1 MLALV
6 WLPYAAF
13 GLISRSI
20 APLVTPIVSDLHMSY
35 SEMGLVLGSWQLTY
49 IIVGILA
56 GTITDRFGV
65 RRAVFAGTV
74 IMSISAVLRFFVPG
88 FIPLLLTVALFGA
101 GAPLV
106 SIGAPTAISQWF
118 SGKSRGTAV
127 GIYTTSPSVGG
138 LMALAGTN
146 SLVMPLTGFSWRLT
160 FVYFGLTTLVI
171 AFIWLFWARDSGT
184 RGTGARQS
192 VIQIFSR
199 LVRVARIRILFIG
212 GLLTF
217 ATSHG
222 LTNWLPKLFESHGIA
237 PAQSGFLASVPM
249 FTGIFSVLLIPAL
262 TPVRL
267 RGRAVAIMATV
278 DAISLV
284 LLVVTS
290 GAPMYVGLVLFGLC
304 AFGAFP
310 LLMLIL
316 MDSPEVGTQSMGL
329 ASGVFFAIAEIGGF
343 SGPLLMGSLF
353 DLTGRFLTGVFILA
367 AFNVAITTMAL
378 FLRQPK

>member
-13 GLISRSI
+13 GLISQSI

-49 IIVGILA
+49 IFVGIVA
-56 GTITDRFGV
+56 GSITDRFGV
-65 RRAVFAGTV
+65 RRAVFAGTI
-74 IMSISAVLRFFVPG
+74 IMSVSPIMRFFVSG
-88 FIPLLLTVALFGA
+88 FIPLLLAVALFGA

-118 SGKSRGTAV
+118 SGRSRGSAV

-138 LMALAGTN
+138 LVALAGTN
-146 SLVMPLTGFSWRLT
+146 SLIMPLAGFSWRLT
-160 FVYFGLTTLVI
+160 FVYFGLATLVI
-171 AFIWLFWARDSGT
+171 ASIWLIWARDSGAT
-184 RGTGARQS
+184 GTGKRQNI
-192 VIQIFSR
+192 IQHFAM
-199 LVRVARIRILFIG
+199 LVRVPRIRILFIG

-222 LTNWLPKLFESHGIA
+222 LTNWLPKLFESRGIA

-249 FTGIFSVLLIPAL
+249 FAAIFSVLLIPAL

-267 RGRAVAIMATV
+267 RGKAVAILATAN
-278 DAISLV
+278 AISLV
-284 LLVVTS
+284 LLIATS
-290 GAPMYVGLVLFGLC
+290 GAPMYLGLVSFGLC
-304 AFGAFP
+304 AFGMFP

-316 MDSPEVGTQSMGL
+316 MDSPEVATQNMGL

-353 DLTGRFLTGVFILA
+353 DFTGNFLTGIFILA
-367 AFNVAITTMAL
+367 AFNVAITVMAL
-378 FLRQPK
+378 FLKHPK